1 METKSTTAQ
10 KSERVLKHITGI
22 HHTCVL
28 TTRYFFLLTCQ
39 QSCMTVESD
48 AVKSVAGLMAI
59 AARTAPKAVG
69 LDSIHI
75 EVLTGKEQEKLANQ
89 MIKIG
94 KEIKMDFF
102 WINGEQV
109 KVSDATLLIGVEGQK
124 VMGINCGGCGHATC
138 AEMAKA
144 AKAGKNK
151 KALYPGPNCV
161 MKLTDLGI
169 AVGSAVKT
177 ASIHNVDN
185 RVMFSAGVIAMQM
198 GLIKGC
204 SVAYGIPLK
213 ASGKNIFWDMKFAGH

>member
-1 METKSTTAQ
+1 M
-10 KSERVLKHITGI
+10 TG
-22 HHTCVL
+22 
-28 TTRYFFLLTCQ
+28 
-39 QSCMTVESD
+39 ESD
-48 AVKSVAGLMAI
+48 AVKTVAGLMALS
-59 AARTAPKAVG
+59 ARTAPKAVG

-75 EVLTGKEQEKLANQ
+75 EILTGKEQEKLGNQ
-89 MIKIG
+89 MIKVG

-109 KVSDATLLIGVEGQK
+109 KVSDVTLLIGVEGRK
-124 VMGINCGGCGHATC
+124 GLGINCGGCGHATC

-144 AKAGKNK
+144 VKAGKNA

-161 MKLTDLGI
+161 MKITDLGI

-185 RVMFSAGVIAMQM
+185 RVMFSAGVIALQQ
-198 GLIKGC
+198 GLLKGC

-213 ASGKNIFWDMKFAGH
+213 ASGKNIFWDTKFAGH

>member
-1 METKSTTAQ
+1 MRESLLPAPFFSSHTNKS
-10 KSERVLKHITGI
+10 
-22 HHTCVL
+22 
-28 TTRYFFLLTCQ
+28 F
-39 QSCMTVESD
+39 MTIESD

-109 KVSDATLLIGVEGQK
+109 KVSDATLLIGIEGQK
-124 VMGINCGGCGHATC
+124 VLGINCGGCGHASC
-138 AEMAKA
+138 AEMAKT

-151 KALYPGPNCV
+151 TALYPGPNCV
-161 MKLTDLGI
+161 MKITDLGI

-185 RVMFSAGVIAMQM
+185 RVMFSAGVIALKM
-198 GLIKGC
+198 GLLKGC
-204 SVAYGIPLK
+204 SVAFGIPLK